1 MPHAKAVYRKSLCV
15 MCRMRAG
22 VRIKITENKLSVN
35 AIKKRIV
42 CTISLCDEYT
52 VDVYTVFDDV
62 VLVFPVANNVI
73 PTIFGWRN

>member
-1 MPHAKAVYRKSLCV
+1 MPHAKAVHRKSLCV
-15 MCRMRAG
+15 MSRMRRG
-22 VRIKITENKLSVN
+22 VRIIITENKLSVN

-73 PTIFGWRN
+73 PTIFGRRN